1 VSMPFTPTPVAA
13 YTPSGTHDVM
23 VQSALDVLSSEQ
35 FAALTDHITA
45 HVAGSQAN
53 KLEAKQAEVS
63 RLTGE
68 LIDQQRIVSVLRE
81 SMSVSD
87 DHVRNA
93 IVDWTS
99 ARGIDNSEVN
109 DLLNELDL
117 DPVEQEF
124 TVQVRVMAYQYV
136 DITVNAVDAEAA
148 AQKVNDGDDDA
159 RRDVERELDGHDWE
173 VEEYEVSDVTL
184 A

>member
-1 VSMPFTPTPVAA
+1 
-13 YTPSGTHDVM
+13 
-23 VQSALDVLSSEQ
+23 
-35 FAALTDHITA
+35 
-45 HVAGSQAN
+45 
-53 KLEAKQAEVS
+53 
-63 RLTGE
+63 
-68 LIDQQRIVSVLRE
+68 
-81 SMSVSD
+81 
-87 DHVRNA
+87 
-93 IVDWTS
+93 VDWTS